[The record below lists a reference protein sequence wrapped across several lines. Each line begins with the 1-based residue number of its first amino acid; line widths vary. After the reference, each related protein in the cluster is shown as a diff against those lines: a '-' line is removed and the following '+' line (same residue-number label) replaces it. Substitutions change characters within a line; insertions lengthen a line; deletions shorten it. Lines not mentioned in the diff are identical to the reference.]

1 MSRIEFDDGAGTI
14 TVMLNGLKRIVT
26 LKSSVTIHA
35 HDVASVDV
43 IDGRI
48 AVRAMTIHN
57 LTRLRGN
64 GNGPRSRYYGG
75 VFTKAATMEHEY
87 WDVDDTD
94 HVVMITMLR
103 GPYSRVF
110 LSFDDPQGMVDRI
123 RCHVRIMNGDKKDPR
138 QSDDG
143 R

>member
-1 MSRIEFDDGAGTI
+1 MSRLEFDDDAGII
-14 TVMLNGLKRIVT
+14 TVRLEGLKRVVT

-35 HDVASVDV
+35 HDVASVEV
-43 IDGRI
+43 IDGSM

-57 LTRLRGN
+57 LTKLRGN

-94 HVVMITMLR
+94 HVVMIVMSR

-110 LSFDDPQGMVDRI
+110 LSFDDPQGMADSI
-123 RCHVRIMNGDKKDPR
+123 RRHVRIMNGDGDGPGR
-138 QSDDG
+138 SDDG